1 MKTLIVTVGAI
12 KGGAGKTTTALA
24 LAQAATHEGKKVLL
38 IDLDP
43 QCNASNISGTP
54 ANPLGSLAMLQGR
67 TDVSFS
73 ESPQGYDLIPA
84 CPDLAAETSK
94 QDSAKRLKSMIDR
107 ITVHY
112 DLIVID
118 TAPAVTEGLYNA
130 LMAADKVVIPMEADG
145 SNLQGLLDMIDLVD
159 KIKKANKNLQIAG
172 IVATRYDGRAKVN
185 QAYLKAIQDAAKNH
199 NIEFLGIVRNGV
211 AIRESHLLRRNLFDY
226 AARSNPAQDYMSI
239 YKKVI
244 KKG

>member
-1 MKTLIVTVGAI
+1 MKNYVVTVGAI

-24 LAQAATHEGKKVLL
+24 LAQAAAHEGKQVLL

-43 QCNASNISGTP
+43 QCNASTISGTP

-67 TDVSFS
+67 TDVSVS
-73 ESPQGYDLIPA
+73 RAPQGYDLIPA

-107 ITVHY
+107 ITRHY

-118 TAPAVTEGLYNA
+118 TAPAVTEGLFNA

-145 SNLQGLLDMIDLVD
+145 SNLQGMYDMIDLVD
-159 KIKKANKNLQIAG
+159 RIKKANKNIKIAG
-172 IVATRYDGRAKVN
+172 VVATRYDGRAKVN
-185 QAYLKAIQDAAKNH
+185 QAYLQAIETATKSHD
-199 NIEFLGIVRNGV
+199 IPFLGIVRNGV
-211 AIRESHLLRRNLFDY
+211 AIKETHFLRRNLYDY
-226 AARSNPAQDYMSI
+226 APRSNPAQDYLTV
-239 YKKVI
+239 YKKI
-244 KKG
+244 MKKG